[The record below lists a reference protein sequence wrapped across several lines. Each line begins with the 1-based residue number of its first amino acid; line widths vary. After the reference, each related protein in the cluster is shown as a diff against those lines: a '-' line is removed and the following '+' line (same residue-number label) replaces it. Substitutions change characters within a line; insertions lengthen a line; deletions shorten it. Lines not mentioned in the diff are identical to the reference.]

1 MQNRLIGF
9 TLVFLVESGNC
20 ARVVIQLDCKFT
32 QIDFVNRLNF
42 KWLSQ
47 FLPLLLSA
55 AMDATPPPATPPA
68 IPPQIALRPP
78 PRTSNDLRML
88 FSEAEQDIITKKGN
102 SQLVKSW
109 IFFYR
114 LCLKDPLS
122 FALVK

>member
-1 MQNRLIGF
+1 VNYV
-9 TLVFLVESGNC
+9 TLVFIVESGNC

-32 QIDFVNRLNF
+32 QIDFLNRLSF
-42 KWLSQ
+42 KFLSQ

-55 AMDATPPPATPPA
+55 AMDATPPPANPPPA
-68 IPPQIALRPP
+68 TPPQIALCPP

-109 IFFYR
+109 MYFYR